1 MSVGP
6 TADDAVSPP
15 SPELDPPPSSR
26 ASLQAPIEEPA
37 ASHRLLVLMMGLIVG
52 WGLLMQRFGG
62 AGNIYAVMGP
72 FALTVLLVV
81 SALSSSKL
89 GRWFRPTRLA
99 VVSGVLVGA
108 GMTLATYPAY
118 ALMKRL
124 VPELSSR
131 VTVLYAAAH
140 ETTLAEALPWTLAII
155 VAEEVLW
162 RGALLYVLARRV
174 RPTTAMLIS
183 VASYA
188 AAQLGTGSWI
198 VMALALVCGT
208 LWTVQRHLTRSVL
221 SPLIAHLIW
230 TPTVI
235 LLYPVTSL

>member
-1 MSVGP
+1 MSLGR
-6 TADDAVSPP
+6 TANKAVSPVSPDLDP
-15 SPELDPPPSSR
+15 SPSSEI
-26 ASLQAPIEEPA
+26 SLQAPIEDPA
-37 ASHRLLVLMMGLIVG
+37 ASHRLLVLMMGLIIG

-89 GRWFRPTRLA
+89 ARWFRPTRLA
-99 VVSGVLVGA
+99 VVSGLLVGA
-108 GMTLATYPAY
+108 GMTLATYPVY
-118 ALMKRL
+118 ALMQSL
-124 VPELSSR
+124 VPELATH
-131 VTVLYAAAH
+131 VAVLYASAH
-140 ETTLAEALPWTLAII
+140 ETTLAEALPWTIAII

-162 RGALLYVLARRV
+162 RGALLYVLAQRV
-174 RPTTAMLIS
+174 RPATAMIVS

-188 AAQLGTGSWI
+188 AAQFGTGSWI

-235 LLYPVTSL
+235 LFYPVTSL